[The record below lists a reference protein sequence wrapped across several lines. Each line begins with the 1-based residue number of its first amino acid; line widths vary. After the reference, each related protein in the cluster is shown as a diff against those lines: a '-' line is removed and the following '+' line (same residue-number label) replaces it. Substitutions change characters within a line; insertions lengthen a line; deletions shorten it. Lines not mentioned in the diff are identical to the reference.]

1 MRPAGSGGKKAKPPV
16 NAPANSPAP
25 PVDPSTYYTQLLQ
38 QDPGFLALQQSLSAA
53 DQQNAAVRDQ
63 GIAQALVQYG
73 MIPDFSQLSSLG
85 LSPDALSALQAA
97 ITPQVRALAQQNTA
111 NGLST
116 QAQLQQQE
124 QQAML
129 GLRNNLAARGAL
141 SSGDDAYRTGLQ
153 EHAYALAQNKA
164 LQSLLGFLGGQQQT
178 YLTNHQQG
186 QQQLA
191 QAIPGIVNNL
201 VGEYP
206 TGPNMIP
213 AATRPVDHGYG
224 PGGGAGGGS
233 TAINP
238 IFYTK

>member
-1 MRPAGSGGKKAKPPV
+1 MRPAGSGGRKARPPV
-16 NAPANSPAP
+16 KAPVSAPTSAPAPA
-25 PVDPSTYYTQLLQ
+25 DPSAYYTQLLQ

-85 LSPDALSALQAA
+85 LSPDALSAIQAA
-97 ITPQVRALAQQNTA
+97 ITPQIRALAQQNTA

-206 TGPNMIP
+206 AGPSMQNVP
-213 AATRPVDHGYG
+213 APHVSS
-224 PGGGAGGGS
+224 GGAAGGGGS
-233 TAINP
+233 ALNP